1 MTLGVC
7 LSLLSFS
14 TFLTFPTFL
23 TFRNYPDIP
32 TIPEIHIIIQI
43 SSRFWF
49 RKGLILDG
57 GVWVFRGLEIWPKF
71 AGDFGDFE
79 L

>member
-1 MTLGVC
+1 MFFVHFMLIMC
-7 LSLLSFS
+7 IKNKQLFQIALNL
-14 TFLTFPTFL
+14 FPS
-23 TFRNYPDIP
+23 NY
-32 TIPEIHIIIQI
+32 E
-43 SSRFWF
+43 
-49 RKGLILDG
+49 GG